1 MYCFF
6 CYLCRKFM
14 NKLNFIV
21 MKKVLLVAFMAL
33 AAMVCNA
40 QDHLRF
46 KGIPITGSQNAFVQQ
61 LQSKGFVYKGM
72 QNGNI
77 YLEGEFAKQQG
88 VTVVVSRLANQD
100 LVDMVIAVMPVKT
113 NWSAIYSEYVSY
125 KNFLIEKYGM
135 PTSIEGFVN
144 GEPATDQAKF
154 QAIINCEAQFLSEY
168 QCPNGR
174 IQLNIVNQA
183 NNTASIMLRY
193 IDNASTQQIRQQIID
208 EL

>member
-1 MYCFF
+1 
-6 CYLCRKFM
+6 
-14 NKLNFIV
+14 
-21 MKKVLLVAFMAL
+21 MKKALLVALMAL
-33 AAMVCNA
+33 AAVVCNA

-46 KGIPITGSQNAFVQQ
+46 KGIPITGTQSAFVQQ

-100 LVDMVIAVMPVKT
+100 LVDMVIAVMPMRN
-113 NWSAIYSEYVSY
+113 NWSTIYSEYVSF

-144 GEPATDQAKF
+144 GEPATDQGKF
-154 QAIINCEAQFLSEY
+154 QALINCEAQFLSEY
-168 QCPNGR
+168 QCSNGR
-174 IQLNIVNQA
+174 IQLNMVNQA
-183 NNTASIMLRY
+183 GNTASILLRY
-193 IDNASTQQIRQQIID
+193 IDNANSQQLHQQIID